1 MKLNEL
7 QELMEYNDEGA
18 IEDLPDDLVAQY
30 EQRAEDERAGGGSID
45 INDMLPTVGVE
56 MSDGSEY
63 FFQGEEAEALL
74 SEVPGNMHPED
85 FILALAQ
92 NW

>member
-1 MKLNEL
+1 MKI
-7 QELMEYNDEGA
+7 QELMEYDEEGTV
-18 IEDLPDDLVAQY
+18 EDLPDDLVAQL
-30 EQRAEDERAGGGSID
+30 EKRAEDERSAGGSID

-63 FFQGEEAEALL
+63 FFQGEEADDLL

-85 FILALAQ
+85 FILAIAQ

>member
-1 MKLNEL
+1 MKIRD
-7 QELMEYNDEGA
+7 LMEYEDDGVV
-18 IEDLPDDLVAQY
+18 EDLPDDLLAQY
-30 EQRAEDERAGGGSID
+30 EQRAEDERTAGGSID
-45 INDMLPTVGVE
+45 INDMLPTVGIE

-85 FILALAQ
+85 FILASAQ
-92 NW
+92 SW

>member
-1 MKLNEL
+1 MKMK
-7 QELMEYNDEGA
+7 ELMEYDGEGA
-18 IEDLPDDLVAQY
+18 NEDLPDDLVAQY
-30 EQRAEDERAGGGSID
+30 EKRAEDERAAGGSID
-45 INDMLPTVGVE
+45 INDMLPTVGLE

-63 FFQGEEAEALL
+63 FFQGHEAEALL